1 MSINQTVY
9 PTLYLLGGIE
19 RVDVTIKMFHDN
31 KDMESML
38 LERMGYNSI
47 III

>member
-1 MSINQTVY
+1 MSISQTVY

-31 KDMESML
+31 KDL
-38 LERMGYNSI
+38 DNTVVPFK
-47 III
+47 